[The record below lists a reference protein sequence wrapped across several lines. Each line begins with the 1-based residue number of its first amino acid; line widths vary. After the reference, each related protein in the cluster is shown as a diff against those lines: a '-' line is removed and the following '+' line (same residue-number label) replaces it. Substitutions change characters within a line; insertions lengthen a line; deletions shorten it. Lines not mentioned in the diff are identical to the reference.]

1 MFPRHLRSRFWR
13 KFVITVDVVGADPRS
28 NGRAN
33 RSRYIFRHSDRSK
46 HSNRIRYWHARYVS
60 DPSLPFAVAWSKH
73 PKSVEHLAGR
83 IVERSVKPYHWLERE
98 REKRRRRKWIMI
110 VIIEGNR
117 WNTNSPFLKL
127 TPLSVSFSLCIYL
140 IPNIS

>member
-98 REKRRRRKWIMI
+98 REKRRRRKGIKKKNKKVRKILNSLVGYFFFFSWKILQR
-110 VIIEGNR
+110 IE
-117 WNTNSPFLKL
+117 F
-127 TPLSVSFSLCIYL
+127 
-140 IPNIS
+140 